1 MAKPKPTSV
10 IRHEIILG
18 KVEREMAEQ
27 LVLTQS
33 LKNVVQ
39 PIALAGGV
47 VVAYYGIELG
57 ARYLLTKWD
66 WLTGPDYVTTANG
79 ETIKNPMH
87 GVPVLGGVFGG
98 TWGLIKS
105 VDKSANA
112 SEDTWWTR
120 LKSASIF

>member
-47 VVAYYGIELG
+47 VVGYYGIELG
-57 ARYLLTKWD
+57 ARYLLNKWD
-66 WLTGPDYVTTANG
+66 WLLGPEFVTKSDGTQV
-79 ETIKNPMH
+79 KNPLH
-87 GVPVLGGVFGG
+87 GVPIVGGLFG
-98 TWGLIKS
+98 
-105 VDKSANA
+105 
-112 SEDTWWTR
+112 
-120 LKSASIF
+120 